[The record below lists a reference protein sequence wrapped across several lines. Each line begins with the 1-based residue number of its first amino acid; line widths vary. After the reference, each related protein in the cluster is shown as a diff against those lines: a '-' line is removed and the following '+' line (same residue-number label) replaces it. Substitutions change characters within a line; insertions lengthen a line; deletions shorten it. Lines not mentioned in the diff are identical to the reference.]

1 VYVISPEMGANIL
14 TEVDFFDHKNFHFY
28 NLGPT
33 KSALERIKQIFDY
46 FSNSKRP
53 VGNALGTGS
62 TVQRLKPFVTNLI
75 KTICF
80 PDEELEF
87 LIKSRGFLKGF
98 DASKFDLLISSSPYF
113 SSHVAAKGL
122 KDRFPSLYWIADYRD
137 TFSYNA
143 TYRVPNWR
151 RLIDAQFEKKITS
164 RADVITTVSKA
175 YKIQL
180 EKILGI
186 KRPKI
191 IVIPSGY
198 RSFKYN
204 RKNGCGLINE
214 GKITITY
221 FGQFFATHYPV
232 TPVCRVLKKLAM
244 KLSEKGKKVKFEFYG
259 CSNMELFEGLSKT
272 NVNYEFFDRIP
283 RHEVRDLQRKSNLN
297 IFFSNGIDE
306 AFGLSHLK
314 LFEYLDAGKPILGIV
329 NGKTDE
335 VAKIKKI
342 RTNVTLVDISDCA
355 ETIEKTLNDLAKVLI
370 LNLTNDHNYHVRPL
384 LSRSSKKL
392 AKMMIDAS

>member
-1 VYVISPEMGANIL
+1 
-14 TEVDFFDHKNFHFY
+14 
-28 NLGPT
+28 
-33 KSALERIKQIFDY
+33 
-46 FSNSKRP
+46 
-53 VGNALGTGS
+53 
-62 TVQRLKPFVTNLI
+62 
-75 KTICF
+75 
-80 PDEELEF
+80 
-87 LIKSRGFLKGF
+87 
-98 DASKFDLLISSSPYF
+98 
-113 SSHVAAKGL
+113 
-122 KDRFPSLYWIADYRD
+122 
-137 TFSYNA
+137 
-143 TYRVPNWR
+143 
-151 RLIDAQFEKKITS
+151 
-164 RADVITTVSKA
+164 
-175 YKIQL
+175 
-180 EKILGI
+180 
-186 KRPKI
+186 
-191 IVIPSGY
+191 
-198 RSFKYN
+198 
-204 RKNGCGLINE
+204 
-214 GKITITY
+214 
-221 FGQFFATHYPV
+221 
-232 TPVCRVLKKLAM
+232 M